1 MKSIKNHEI
10 VLDVHYRSSAINDSI
25 IISSDKH
32 IHLLSICLYKA
43 WQGMQKKIYNPSPPS
58 LGGYN
63 LKSKL
68 NNSYKKRYRFKA
80 VKVKGMW

>member
-1 MKSIKNHEI
+1 
-10 VLDVHYRSSAINDSI
+10 
-25 IISSDKH
+25 
-32 IHLLSICLYKA
+32 
-43 WQGMQKKIYNPSPPS
+43 MQKKIYNPSPPS

-80 VKVKGMW
+80 VKVKGMGRANEYSIYWGEGGKKSLNRRDLS

>member
-1 MKSIKNHEI
+1 MAG
-10 VLDVHYRSSAINDSI
+10 DA
-25 IISSDKH
+25 
-32 IHLLSICLYKA
+32 
-43 WQGMQKKIYNPSPPS
+43 KKIYNPSPPS
-58 LGGYN
+58 LEGYN